1 MPREF
6 KRSERV
12 AGSLRRELAQ
22 LIQMEVKDPE
32 VGFVSLSDVEVS
44 RDLAHAKVF
53 ITVFESEKAA
63 SSLKALKRAAGYLRH
78 RLGQQMHIHSVPEL
92 HFHHDSSVETG
103 QRMDSL
109 IDAAVAADREYA
121 DPDLEADA
129 EAETEADA
137 NVSVE
142 AEAENRGD

>member
-12 AGSLRRELAQ
+12 AGSLRRELAK
-22 LIQMEVKDPE
+22 LIQLEVKDPG

-53 ITVFESEKAA
+53 ITVFESDKAD
-63 SSLKALKRAAGYLRH
+63 SSLKALKRAAGYLRR
-78 RLGQQMHIHSVPEL
+78 RLGQEMRIRSVPEL
-92 HFHHDSSVETG
+92 HFFHDSSVETG

-109 IDAAVAADREYA
+109 IEAAVASDREYH
-121 DPDLEADA
+121 DDDIE
-129 EAETEADA
+129 
-137 NVSVE
+137 
-142 AEAENRGD
+142 GDGD

>member
-12 AGSLRRELAQ
+12 AGSMRRELAR

-44 RDLAHAKVF
+44 RDLSHAKVF
-53 ITVFESEKAA
+53 ITVFESEKAD
-63 SSLKALKRAAGYLRH
+63 SSLKALKRASGYLRR
-78 RLGQQMHIHSVPEL
+78 RLGQEMRIRSVPEL

-103 QRMDSL
+103 QRMDGL

-121 DPDLEADA
+121 DADA
-129 EAETEADA
+129 DLDADIASEAED
-137 NVSVE
+137 
-142 AEAENRGD
+142 RGD